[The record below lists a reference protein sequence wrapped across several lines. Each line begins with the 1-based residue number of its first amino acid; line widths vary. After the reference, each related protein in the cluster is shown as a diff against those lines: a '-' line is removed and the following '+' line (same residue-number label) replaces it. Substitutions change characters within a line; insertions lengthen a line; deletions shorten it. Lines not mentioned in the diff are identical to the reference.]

1 MQKIGPKHRICR
13 RVGAPVCGRPNCAS
27 NKRPYPPGQHGQ
39 GRRRLSEYHLRLLE
53 KQKLRAMYGITE
65 TQFRRYFNAANRHKG
80 VTGEEMLK
88 LLETR
93 LDAVVLRLGFAQT
106 MRQGRQ
112 LVSHGHFSVNGRR
125 VNVPSF
131 QVREGSTITASPAAR
146 NFLSIREAMEVTPE
160 PPVYLERD
168 KDAVTGTLLRM
179 PERDEIPL
187 AVPVDERLIVELASR
202 SSK

>member
-53 KQKLRAMYGITE
+53 KQKLRAMYGVTE

-80 VTGEEMLK
+80 VTGEELLR

-106 MRQGRQ
+106 MRQARQ

-131 QVREGSTITASPAAR
+131 QVREGSTITASAAAR
-146 NFLSIREAMEVTPE
+146 NFLSVREAMEVTPD

-168 KDAVTGTLLRM
+168 KDAVTGRLVRL

-187 AVPVDERLIVELASR
+187 PVPVDERLIVELASR

>member
-1 MQKIGPKHRICR
+1 MLKIGPKHRICR

-53 KQKLRAMYGITE
+53 KQKLRAMYGVTE
-65 TQFRRYFNAANRHKG
+65 TQFRRYFNEANRHKG
-80 VTGEEMLK
+80 VTGTELLR

-106 MRQGRQ
+106 IRQARQ
-112 LVSHGHFSVNGRR
+112 LASHGHFTVNGRR
-125 VNVPSF
+125 VNVPSY
-131 QVREGSTITASPAAR
+131 QVTEGQEVAATAAAK
-146 NFLSIREAMEVTPE
+146 NFLSIREAMEVTPD
-160 PPVYLERD
+160 PPVYLERN
-168 KDAVTGTLLRM
+168 KDAVTGRLLRA
-179 PERDEIPL
+179 PEREEIPL
-187 AVPVDERLIVELASR
+187 SVEIDERLIVELASR

>member
-1 MQKIGPKHRICR
+1 MLKIGPKHRICR

-53 KQKLRAMYGITE
+53 KQKLRAMYGVTE
-65 TQFRRYFNAANRHKG
+65 TQFRRYFNEANRHKG
-80 VTGEEMLK
+80 VTGEELLK

-106 MRQGRQ
+106 MRQARQ

-125 VNVPSF
+125 VNVPSY
-131 QVREGSTITASPAAR
+131 QVREGSTIAASPAAR
-146 NFLSIREAMEVTPE
+146 NFLSIREAMEVTPD

-168 KDAVTGTLLRM
+168 KDAVTGSLLRM

-187 AVPVDERLIVELASR
+187 PVPVDERLIVELASR

>member
-1 MQKIGPKHRICR
+1 MLKIGPKHRICR

-53 KQKLRAMYGITE
+53 KQKLRAMYGVTE
-65 TQFRRYFNAANRHKG
+65 TQFRRYFNEANRHKG
-80 VTGEEMLK
+80 VTGEELLK

-106 MRQGRQ
+106 MRQARQ

-125 VNVPSF
+125 VDVPSY
-131 QVREGSTITASPAAR
+131 QVREGSMIAASAAAR
-146 NFLSIREAMEVTPE
+146 NFLSIREAMEVTPD

-168 KDAVTGTLLRM
+168 KDAVTGSLLRM

-187 AVPVDERLIVELASR
+187 PVPVDERLIVELASR

>member
-1 MQKIGPKHRICR
+1 MLKIGPKHRICR

-53 KQKLRAMYGITE
+53 KQKLRAMYGVTE
-65 TQFRRYFNAANRHKG
+65 AQFRRYFNAANRHKG
-80 VTGEEMLK
+80 VTGTELLR
-88 LLETR
+88 LLEGR
-93 LDAVVLRLGFAQT
+93 LDAVILRLGFAQT
-106 MRQGRQ
+106 MRQARQ
-112 LVSHGHFSVNGRR
+112 LASHGHFTVNGRR
-125 VNVPSF
+125 VNVPSY
-131 QVREGSTITASPAAR
+131 QVREGSEVAATPAAR

-168 KDAVTGTLLRM
+168 KDQVTGRLVRL

-187 AVPVDERLIVELASR
+187 PVDLDERLIVELASR
-202 SSK
+202 SSR